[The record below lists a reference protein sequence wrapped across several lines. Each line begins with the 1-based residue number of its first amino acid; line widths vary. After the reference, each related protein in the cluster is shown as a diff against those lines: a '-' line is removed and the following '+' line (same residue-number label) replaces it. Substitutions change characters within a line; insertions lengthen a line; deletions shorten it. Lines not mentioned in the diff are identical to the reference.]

1 MIFHTPDGLPLYAE
15 QRGDGPPIVLL
26 NGMSQTVA
34 NWRTQARALAPRFRV
49 ISYDARAQGRTPVGE
64 LPLSLARH
72 VEDLRV
78 LLDGLELE
86 RVALVGF
93 SHGAR
98 IALAA
103 AAEMPERVDKLVL
116 TSTGTND
123 DALRDT
129 ITRGWLEI
137 LRLGGVEAM
146 AWASLPQILGRPFLD
161 QHREHIEAMV
171 RATVQRNSAEGLR
184 ALIDGLRRF
193 PHPEHDARRVQAP
206 TLLITSD
213 QDLLVAPSAARA
225 LAAMIPGARH
235 VVLADAGHTLPIEQP
250 DAWREAVLSLLDA

>member
-1 MIFHTPDGLPLYAE
+1 MIFHTQDGLPLYAE
-15 QRGDGPPIVLL
+15 QRGDGPPLVLL

-34 NWRTQARALAPRFRV
+34 NWRTQARALQNHFRV
-49 ISYDARAQGRTPVGE
+49 ISYDARAQGRTPVGQRT
-64 LPLSLARH
+64 LTLDLH
-72 VEDLRV
+72 VEDLRT
-78 LLDGLELE
+78 LLDGLQVE

-103 AAEMPERVDKLVL
+103 AAAMPERVDRLVL

-123 DALRDT
+123 DAMRDT

-137 LRLGGVEAM
+137 LDRGGVEAM
-146 AWASLPQILGRPFLD
+146 AWASLPQILGRPFLHE
-161 QHREHIEAMV
+161 HRDHTDAMI

-184 ALIDGLRRF
+184 ALIEGLRAF
-193 PHPEHDARRVQAP
+193 PHTELDARNIRAP

-213 QDLLVAPSAARA
+213 DDLLVAPHAARA
-225 LAAMIPGARH
+225 LAAAIPGARH
-235 VVLADAGHTLPIEQP
+235 VVLNGAGHTLPIELP
-250 DAWREAVLSLLDA
+250 EAWREAVLSLLRT